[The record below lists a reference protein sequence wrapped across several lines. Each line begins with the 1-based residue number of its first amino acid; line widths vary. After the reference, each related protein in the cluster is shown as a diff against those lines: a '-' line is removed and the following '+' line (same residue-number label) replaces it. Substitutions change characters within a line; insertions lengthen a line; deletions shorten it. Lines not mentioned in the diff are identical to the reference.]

1 MSFRPHKP
9 AKTGSIPV
17 PATGVQLV
25 TIGPVVLQESC
36 MWLMEERPRLGGDS
50 GPIPDMWP
58 GWQTLGTDRA
68 LDDRVDK

>member
-1 MSFRPHKP
+1 
-9 AKTGSIPV
+9 
-17 PATGVQLV
+17 
-25 TIGPVVLQESC
+25 